1 VAADDLGAWAPCSV
15 DEVMARFAGAP
26 MRWWISGGR
35 ALAMHVGRTWRL
47 HDDTDVGIVRHEASL
62 LREVLASW
70 EVWVA
75 AAGALRVWD
84 GAALV
89 AEHHENNLWCRPQAE
104 APWALDVTVGEGD
117 ATHWIYRRDPRLRV
131 PWAEA
136 VRQTASGVPYLAPE
150 LQLLFKAKGLRSKD
164 TVDAEVVIP
173 TLTAGERAR
182 LRRWLPADH
191 PWVGLVDGQGR

>member
-1 VAADDLGAWAPCSV
+1 VVAEDLGPWAPCSV
-15 DEVMARFAGAP
+15 DEVVARFAGAP
-26 MRWWISGGR
+26 MRWWISGGH
-35 ALAMHVGRTWRL
+35 ALALHVGRTWRT
-47 HDDTDVGIVRHEASL
+47 HDDTDVGIVRHEAPQVQD
-62 LREVLASW
+62 VLTGW

-84 GAALV
+84 GAALD
-89 AEHHENNLWCRPQAE
+89 AEHHENNLWCRPGAE

-136 VRQTASGVPYLAPE
+136 IRQSGSGVPYLAPD
-150 LQLLFKAKGLRSKD
+150 LQLLFKAKGLRPKD

-173 TLTAGERAR
+173 TLAAVERAR

-191 PWVGLVDGQGR
+191 PWMRLVDAQDR